1 MTQVTQK
8 GGKRPDSQEKK
19 KPSPS
24 KKK

>member
-1 MTQVTQK
+1 MNQVNQK